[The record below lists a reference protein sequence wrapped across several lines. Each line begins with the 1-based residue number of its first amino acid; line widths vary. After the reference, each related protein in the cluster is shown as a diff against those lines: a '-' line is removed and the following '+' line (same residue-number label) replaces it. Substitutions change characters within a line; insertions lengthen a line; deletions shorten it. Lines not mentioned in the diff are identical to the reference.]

1 MDIQEIRSD
10 MNMTA
15 LYFESI
21 EFKRKKQISNGEVR
35 IDITPSYDLDGEV
48 KRVTLLV
55 KAIKGEEFALEVK
68 AVGEFNFTSNLQDVE
83 TQNVMLQT
91 NAVAMMFPFV
101 RSMVTQITAQPNMV
115 PIIIP
120 TINTIKMVGANNCT
134 TNK

>member
-10 MNMTA
+10 MSMTA
-15 LYFESI
+15 FYFESI

-68 AVGEFNFTSNLQDVE
+68 AVSEFNFTSNLQDVE

-101 RSMVTQITAQPNMV
+101 RSMVIQITAQPNMV

-120 TINTIKMVGANNCT
+120 TINTIKMVGANNGT